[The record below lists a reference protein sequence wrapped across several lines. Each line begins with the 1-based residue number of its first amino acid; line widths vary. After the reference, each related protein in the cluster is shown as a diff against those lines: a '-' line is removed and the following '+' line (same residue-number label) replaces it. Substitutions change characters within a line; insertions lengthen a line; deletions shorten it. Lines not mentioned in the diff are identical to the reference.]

1 MTNVWQLRAS
11 ATAGL
16 AFVLL
21 SAPVLSGL
29 GTHEFASGAPISSST
44 GRATQA
50 PTPVSPAD
58 EKIAQV
64 IATIETRITQAQQE
78 LDAVTSRGRD
88 LQAKLVATSTDF
100 DAVGSQIAALDQQI
114 RELDDRLAAEQ
125 STLSGF
131 IVDRYQRF
139 GAVSS
144 VLADDDIAGITDRDR
159 RRHYST
165 AVVRNMIGIVRSV
178 ERERTDRASERDAA
192 NTTRRRLAAERAR
205 IGRDVT
211 HNAAVTTRAER
222 RVTAEQARLTPW
234 KTIAAGIGTPI
245 MGRSVLTSEQLAD
258 WFRSTRKAP
267 NATVSLEE
275 LTRLFVSEGD
285 IEGVR
290 GDIAFA
296 QSILE
301 TGSFAFP
308 SGGQLDG
315 FDNNFAGIGACDSCQ
330 HGWKFRDA
338 QTGVRAQIHL
348 LRSYADPGVTVAKLA
363 NPPEIPNYDRG
374 SHGFAR
380 TWGSLTHRWA
390 TADAYGDRIML
401 IYVSILEHATGV
413 GQTRRRAQS

>member
-165 AVVRNMIGIVRSV
+165 AVMRNQIGIVRSV